1 MSRITA
7 CLIPMLCASAALVPS
22 SVAKATT
29 APVAYVYVSRTNP
42 DFIDAL
48 AASPAGAL
56 TYINDVSTPHP
67 LIHLSVTKKFVFGI
81 DGKSNIYS
89 YSIAANGGL
98 KYVASIDAAKYV
110 KDASSTSS
118 APVLQVDETGSDVY
132 AFVTDT
138 NNNWYL
144 LSFKIESNGELEFLG
159 SAYANSYFSEIR
171 FVQDNKY
178 ALYPSCDITVLRLG
192 TESKVNAQTMV
203 YKRESNGLLSYIGAS
218 DVEPEAQGPY
228 QYCPDVSENDT
239 TDHLAVSFALIDPTH
254 NEFVGSAVGTYTVS
268 ATGKLTT
275 TSNWEN
281 MPTVG
286 YTPAV
291 VSISPSSNILAVGGS
306 GSYQFFHFNGANPI
320 TAYSGVINAGDQVRA
335 FSWDKSNHAY
345 MLTGS
350 AVVPFSITT
359 TSYKALT
366 PYSISAPYS
375 MIVLSLQ

>member
-1 MSRITA
+1 
-7 CLIPMLCASAALVPS
+7 
-22 SVAKATT
+22 
-29 APVAYVYVSRTNP
+29 
-42 DFIDAL
+42 
-48 AASPAGAL
+48 
-56 TYINDVSTPHP
+56 
-67 LIHLSVTKKFVFGI
+67 
-81 DGKSNIYS
+81 
-89 YSIAANGGL
+89 
-98 KYVASIDAAKYV
+98 
-110 KDASSTSS
+110 
-118 APVLQVDETGSDVY
+118 
-132 AFVTDT
+132 
-138 NNNWYL
+138 
-144 LSFKIESNGELEFLG
+144 
-159 SAYANSYFSEIR
+159 
-171 FVQDNKY
+171 VQDNKY

-254 NEFVGSAVGTYTVS
+254 NEFVGSAGWHLHGERYRETDYDQQL
-268 ATGKLTT
+268 GKYAHRRLHPRGCQHFPIEQYPCRGRQ
-275 TSNWEN
+275 WEL
-281 MPTVG
+281 PVL
-286 YTPAV
+286 P
-291 VSISPSSNILAVGGS
+291 L
-306 GSYQFFHFNGANPI
+306 HGANPI

-375 MIVLSLQ
+375 MGCPRSRI